1 MTAAHRIAARARN
14 LLRSLSDDRSGATI
28 IEFAFAMPLLG
39 VLAFYGMDIGYMS
52 SVNTQVSQLA
62 LSVADNASRLGQT
75 DNSAV
80 DPTILETDI
89 DAVMYGAIQ
98 QGQGYDFENNG
109 KIILTSFERDPATG
123 KQYIHWQ
130 RCAGKLSRTSVYGND
145 TNKNGLTGTA
155 FTGIGQPGHTVAV
168 PVTPSGGKPQAIMFV
183 EVYYRYTP
191 LLTGLFIKNSDV
203 EFRQEAAVLV
213 RDDRNLA
220 GGLSGTKK
228 ATCA

>member
-1 MTAAHRIAARARN
+1 MLVMDRAHAIRRRTGRM
-14 LLRSLSDDRSGATI
+14 LRSLARDRDGATI
-28 IEFAFAMPLLG
+28 IEFAFALPLFMTLG
-39 VLAFYGMDIGYMS
+39 LFGMDIANMAS
-52 SVNTQVSQLA
+52 TSTQISQMA

-80 DPTILETDI
+80 SPTVMETDI

-98 QGQGYDFENNG
+98 QGGGTDFENNA
-109 KIILTSFERDPATG
+109 KIILTSFERDTATG

-130 RCAGKLSRTSVYGND
+130 RCAGKLVRASVYGND
-145 TNKNGLTGTA
+145 TNKNGLSGTPL
-155 FTGIGQPGHTVAV
+155 TGIGKTGHRVSV
-168 PVTPSGGKPQAIMFV
+168 PATPAGQAIMFV

-191 LLTGLFIKNSDV
+191 LLSGLYINNSDV

-213 RDDRNLA
+213 RDDRNLS

-228 ATCA
+228 SAC